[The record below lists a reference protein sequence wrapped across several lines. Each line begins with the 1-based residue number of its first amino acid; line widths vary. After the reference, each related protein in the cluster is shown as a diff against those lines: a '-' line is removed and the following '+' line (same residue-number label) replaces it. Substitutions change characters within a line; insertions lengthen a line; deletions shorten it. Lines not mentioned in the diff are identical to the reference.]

1 VPSKWRDTFYALT
14 CDTYVRTT
22 LNNKKL
28 IFQGKEISNYPY
40 EDKIHHKTYL
50 KKQVRLGELF
60 ITH

>member
-1 VPSKWRDTFYALT
+1 
-14 CDTYVRTT
+14 VRTT